1 MNKIKEKLSNP
12 KVWKEKSLY
21 TISVVLYPFLKKEI
35 ENAKNDLFMTNE
47 SFKRRLAR
55 EWIRNKY
62 YSSED
67 SDKREININK

>member
-1 MNKIKEKLSNP
+1 MKIFRKLKDIIP

-21 TISVVLYPFLKKEI
+21 TISVILYPFLKKEI

-62 YSSED
+62 
-67 SDKREININK
+67 K